1 MISQGFVTDYAEI
14 FTGRP
19 RKHTITVHQSRD
31 SCTQWKGNW
40 KVIALDVDGG
50 AREIL
55 MVQSKKYW
63 GWNKGKK
70 NNGGEN
76 KYCWGAK
83 EILFPFSIEQREHW
97 WWCYGQ
103 IGGG

>member
-19 RKHTITVHQSRD
+19 RKHTITVHQSGD

-55 MVQSKKYW
+55 MVLSQKFR
-63 GWNKGKK
+63 GWKKGKK
-70 NNGGEN
+70 VKMNID
-76 KYCWGAK
+76 GALS
-83 EILFPFSIEQREHW
+83 E
-97 WWCYGQ
+97 
-103 IGGG
+103 